1 MIKPGSNFNLSI
13 VLIPFLFALL
23 IGSFTLDLEA
33 STLNQNDKLIG
44 RISKDFSKKFCNGIG
59 FGLSEESAMNFA
71 MKENIAIFKNN
82 KEIENID
89 AKVISEQISN
99 SVIDNCSYPLKL
111 SEGEWISNF
120 KNR

>member
-23 IGSFTLDLEA
+23 IGSFTLDLDA
-33 STLNQNDKLIG
+33 LTINQNDKLIG
-44 RISKDFSKKFCNGIG
+44 RIAKDFSKKFCNGIG
-59 FGLSEESAMNFA
+59 FGLSEDSAKNFA

-82 KEIENID
+82 KEIANID
-89 AKVISEQISN
+89 TKVIPEQISI

-111 SEGEWISNF
+111 SEGEWMSNF